1 MRLEGSPL
9 HREKCSL
16 RIATLVSL
24 LVSVSCQASSL
35 GGAPTAPPA
44 REDSELEY
52 RIRPGDRL
60 TIRVVNHPE
69 HGVKRA
75 EVAPDGT
82 IEVPRHGR
90 VQVSGLTSAELGR
103 LIQRKIRESR
113 AHRSVIVI
121 VEEIERA
128 K

>member
-1 MRLEGSPL
+1 MRLKGSPL
-9 HREKCSL
+9 RREKCSL
-16 RIATLVSL
+16 CIAALVSL
-24 LVSVSCQASSL
+24 LLSVSCQAISF
-35 GGAPTAPPA
+35 GGAPA

-60 TIRVVNHPE
+60 TIRVVNHSE
-69 HGVKRA
+69 HGLKRA

-103 LIQRKIRESR
+103 SIQRELRRSR
-113 AHRSVIVI
+113 AHRSVLV
-121 VEEIERA
+121 VVQEIERA